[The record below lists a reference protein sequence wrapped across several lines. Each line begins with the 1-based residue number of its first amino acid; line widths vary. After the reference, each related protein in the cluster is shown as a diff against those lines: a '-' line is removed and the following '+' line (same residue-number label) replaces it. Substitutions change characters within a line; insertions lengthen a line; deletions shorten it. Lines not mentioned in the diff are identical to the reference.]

1 MKVSTS
7 YEYLRRRICGFQDQ
21 VPTNNLFSSGFEAS
35 QLSLPSK
42 MVNFSTQLVSL
53 LAVAG
58 LISAMPTEQNALA
71 VRAPSCRDD
80 LPEDS
85 IARVCDIHN

>member
-1 MKVSTS
+1 
-7 YEYLRRRICGFQDQ
+7 
-21 VPTNNLFSSGFEAS
+21 VPTNLFSSGIEAS

-42 MVNFSTQLVSL
+42 MVNFSAQLVSL

-58 LISAMPTEQNALA
+58 LISAMPTEHDALA
-71 VRAPSCRDD
+71 VRAASCRDD
-80 LPEDS
+80 LPADS